1 MVGNMKQKIILL
13 MVLLA
18 GFTAC
23 SKDDG
28 DDDVS
33 AAYELKADILMG
45 IGEYEGDWILNNKQ
59 IEKDTLTVLEHSL
72 IVKFPSER
80 LLRYVVGTIPSA
92 LDEVR
97 FEYSNSYHCF
107 DYELQGNSEN
117 KSYSNLYDASSSS
130 PYMKQTVYSVA
141 NGTMYYNGGIDEEI
155 KHGYYSVLTDVPMLA
170 IYDKVM
176 HLWTLK
182 ITVNKLTILKDGDTN
197 EIITDLSSPVELLFV
212 TTKKIKK
219 N

>member
-1 MVGNMKQKIILL
+1 MKQKIILL
-13 MVLLA
+13 MVLIA

-28 DDDVS
+28 DDNIS
-33 AAYELKADILMG
+33 AIIAPVMDPLMG

-141 NGTMYYNGGIDEEI
+141 NGTMYYNGGIDKEI
-155 KHGYYSVLTDVPMLA
+155 KHGDYTVLTDVPMLA

-182 ITVNKLTILKDGDTN
+182 ITVNKLIILKDGDTN

-219 N
+219 I